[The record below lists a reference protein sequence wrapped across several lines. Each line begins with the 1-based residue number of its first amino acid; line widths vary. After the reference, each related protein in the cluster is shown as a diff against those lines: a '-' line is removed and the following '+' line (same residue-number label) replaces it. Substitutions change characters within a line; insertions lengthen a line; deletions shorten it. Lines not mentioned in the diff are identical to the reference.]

1 MPATKNYKSNRRN
14 RVTVLS
20 RFKNHKRTFSNR
32 NKGLIDL
39 FENLIGGGPPPAPNV
54 VDQKY
59 TYKVQNKNE
68 YVQMVSKINRSL
80 YQLKVYLSLDSAPKT
95 RLIKCDYKI

>member
-1 MPATKNYKSNRRN
+1 MSSTNDS
-14 RVTVLS
+14 S
-20 RFKNHKRTFSNR
+20 SIMS
-32 NKGLIDL
+32 IDL